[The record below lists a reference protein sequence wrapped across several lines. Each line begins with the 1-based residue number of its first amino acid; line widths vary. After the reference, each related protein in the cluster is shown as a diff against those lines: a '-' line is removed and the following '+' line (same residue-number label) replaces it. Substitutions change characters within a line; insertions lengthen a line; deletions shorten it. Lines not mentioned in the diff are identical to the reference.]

1 MAVLLCGMAMLVVV
15 FAHIYQRFFIKLNL
29 ANFAVKSEEN
39 EDKLTRKADYFKG
52 IGTVN
57 NLFFKRQM
65 LSVRK
70 DDVSKEEGNR

>member
-29 ANFAVKSEEN
+29 ANSAVKSEKN